1 MAQKSKIQNLKSKM
15 SFEWF
20 IAKRY
25 ISSNRR
31 SGFIS
36 FITGFS
42 IAGVALGTAALI
54 ITLSI
59 LAGFEKEIKEKVF
72 GFMTHIQVQ
81 GFQGQPL
88 PDHQNSIEMVKAQV
102 RGISGIAPY
111 VAKEAM
117 ICAGDNV
124 DGIFLKGIDVRNDI
138 SKIYSYMKEG
148 EYLDRKKDSSEI
160 VIGKKLARKLNVTI
174 GDKVIVFGLPKGG
187 TNFQPKAAVFRVAG
201 IFESGMAE
209 YDDIYAYTKLAQ
221 AQKLFG
227 LGDGVS
233 GYDVLVDS
241 LPNASFIASEIQT
254 LLGYPHYALTAA
266 QLYRNLFAWIDLQKK
281 PAPILLGLIIIVA
294 TVNIIGT
301 LLMVVL
307 ERTQEIG
314 SLKSIGASSKG
325 IQNIFLIQG
334 GFIASV
340 GVVVGNILAFILCFL
355 QMEFQFFSL
364 PSDIYFMSTVPILLR
379 WENFVLVSIV
389 VIVLCLLSSI
399 IPSRA
404 AAKLDPVTTLRFR

>member
-1 MAQKSKIQNLKSKM
+1 MKY
-15 SFEWF
+15 EWF
-20 IAKRY
+20 IAKRH

-59 LAGFEKEIKEKVF
+59 LEGFEKEIKEKVF

-88 PDHQNSIEMVKAQV
+88 LGYKNSIELVKEQV
-102 RGISGIAPY
+102 VGVSAIAPY

-117 ICAGDNV
+117 IRAGDNV
-124 DGIFLKGIDVRNDI
+124 DGIFLKGIDIHNDI
-138 SKIYSYMKEG
+138 NKIRSYIKEG
-148 EYLDRKKDSSEI
+148 EYLDKKTDSSVI
-160 VIGKKLARKLNVTI
+160 VIGKKLARKLDISI
-174 GDKVIVFGLPKGG
+174 GDKVIVFGLPKEG
-187 TNFQPKAAVFRVAG
+187 TSFQPKVVVFKVIG

-209 YDDIYAYTKLAQ
+209 YDDIYAYTELMQ

-227 LGDGVS
+227 FGDGIT
-233 GYDVLVDS
+233 GYEVLVDS
-241 LPNASFIASEIQT
+241 LPNASVIASEIQN

-314 SLKSIGASSKG
+314 SLKSIGASNKG
-325 IQNIFLIQG
+325 IQKIFIIQG
-334 GFIASV
+334 GFIAAI
-340 GVVVGNILAFILCFL
+340 GVALGNILAFVLCFL
-355 QMEFQFFSL
+355 QLELKFFSL
-364 PSDIYFMSTVPILLR
+364 PSDIYFMSTVPILLQ
-379 WENFVLVSIV
+379 WENFLLVTLL

-404 AAKLDPVTTLRFR
+404 AAKLDAVTTLRFH